1 MGDLLQKGS
10 DWLQAKRHAHMS
22 RPMTYRRDTATIA
35 LSATVGETVFEQ
47 VDDHGILQRTI
58 LRDCLLRAEY
68 LVITGLGRITPQAG
82 DVIEEADAGRPAT
95 VYEHVVVALGTEPA
109 WRWSDP
115 YRRTL
120 RVHTRLAATRLD
132 NPSPIP

>member
-10 DWLQAKRHAHMS
+10 DWLQAQRHRHLS
-22 RPMTYRRDTATIA
+22 RPVTYRRETGVIA

-47 VDDHGILQRTI
+47 VDEHGILQRSI
-58 LRDCLLRAEY
+58 LRDFLLRAED
-68 LVITGLGRITPQAG
+68 LVLTGLGRILPQAG
-82 DVIEEADAGRPAT
+82 DVIEEADAGSPTT
-95 VYEHVVVALGTEPA
+95 VHEHVVVALGSEPA

-120 RVHTRLAATRLD
+120 RVHTRFAATRLD